1 MVTRSSVSASSPTQ
15 AKLEA
20 ARAEH
25 KARKAKATVVE
36 PTKLDEIHAIHED
49 DSVESLA
56 DRAQAAFDALAAK
69 LGAATPAR
77 YMCSA
82 ILALA
87 TACGLGWLVG
97 HVLTWLMIA
106 VALATGSLFLVYLVG
121 IIGLIASAYAG
132 YKISGVIFDY
142 VVTKRVD
149 AHWQATKDAVGSF
162 FSRKPQVI
170 QG

>member
-87 TACGLGWLVG
+87 TACGPR
-97 HVLTWLMIA
+97 
-106 VALATGSLFLVYLVG
+106 LAGRSRPSRGS
-121 IIGLIASAYAG
+121 
-132 YKISGVIFDY
+132 
-142 VVTKRVD
+142 
-149 AHWQATKDAVGSF
+149 
-162 FSRKPQVI
+162 
-170 QG
+170 